1 MKLDFLKFAF
11 PCPIHSDKIKATLW
25 LWCIR
30 SSAVHKVSGFDI
42 LLQLVLKGQTAQ
54 ITLILVNGHADT
66 FRCMCWGFEI
76 SEIFVL
82 PKAVKKQIL
91 RKSVAICFSTNNIQ
105 VTQDNKQISEQMFL
119 W

>member
-1 MKLDFLKFAF
+1 MM
-11 PCPIHSDKIKATLW
+11 HKIISCSQGVWFWYFTT
-25 LWCIR
+25 
-30 SSAVHKVSGFDI
+30 VS
-42 LLQLVLKGQTAQ
+42 VKGQTAQ